1 MISSKGI
8 VLTVLPVT
16 LNDGGSFNFTIDHL
30 SPFLYSL
37 DIESGKLQMFIIANQ
52 VKFYGG

>member
-1 MISSKGI
+1 MKENSINS
-8 VLTVLPVT
+8 VARN
-16 LNDGGSFNFTIDHL
+16 LNDGGSFDFTIDHL